1 MDVDVLNEPKPN
13 SSAITSMSR
22 IGRGTLA
29 RRRVKAVV
37 EVWVGA
43 RAEVA
48 ASCRHDRDSD
58 IVPGDVQQPGA
69 AGIPGTNPA
78 LPRRVNVALESQYRR
93 LQRLEWRRGHPP
105 GWRRRNRPCRRS
117 GWSRRPDTSFEHQRN
132 HASRRSEQTF
142 AQNPTQR
149 DMGASRKNGSI
160 RAGITHQRIPGSGS
174 RRNRPTLVHHEPLK
188 ILLES
193 SWKLDERWSH
203 PG

>member
-37 EVWVGA
+37 EVGLAPAQKWPPPVDTIE
-43 RAEVA
+43 R
-48 ASCRHDRDSD
+48 SD

-78 LPRRVNVALESQYRR
+78 LPRRVSVALESQYCR

-160 RAGITHQRIPGSGS
+160 RAGVTHQRIPGLA
-174 RRNRPTLVHHEPLK
+174 RVETVPR
-188 ILLES
+188 
-193 SWKLDERWSH
+193 
-203 PG
+203 